1 MMQVCAEGEAS
12 ASNMK
17 ATASA
22 LIAGTDHRFS
32 IDYAWRKT
40 RMSHPDMLNPVKA
53 KNHEDR
59 RVEWLTYN
67 NIMEW
72 NARAKKF
79 LIDNQMAHESP
90 GMIRKFSI
98 C

>member
-12 ASNMK
+12 APKMK

-22 LIAGTDHRFS
+22 LIAGTNHNFS
-32 IDYAWRKT
+32 VDYAWRKT
-40 RMSHPDMLNPVKA
+40 RMRHPEILNPVKA

-59 RVEWLTYN
+59 RVEWLTYK
-67 NIMEW
+67 NIIEW

-79 LIDNQMAHESP
+79 LIDVGMAKDCP
-90 GMIRKFSI
+90 GMIRKLQ
-98 C
+98 